1 MAKKDVKVP
10 IASSSTRN
18 LVILAV
24 AAVFATATFKAA
36 QSTRGTSAPK
46 QVTATLPNGRHISPV
61 GDWITVAPFP
71 FSLALRADGEQLAV
85 PSIGFPFALNVIDR
99 PASSDRKVTQ
109 MPPGFQNSP
118 DVEVYTGI
126 AYSPDGKLVYVATG
140 ESGAVEI
147 LAADTWKKAGRIDL
161 NGTMGDRTYK
171 ESFAAALALSANG
184 QRLYVI
190 DEANWRVAA
199 IDTTNKTIVASLAT
213 GVNPIALCLSPNGK
227 ELYIVNSG
235 LFEYKTI
242 PGADNA
248 DRLHTGLH
256 FPPFGYPSREA
267 RNGTVVE
274 GRDIPGLGEENGPR
288 GSSLWTYDL
297 SRLETSDFDQTG
309 PTAVLRLGAPI
320 LSSNGH
326 VVGGAAPSAV
336 VAGANAV
343 YVALAHEDS
352 VAVISA
358 GGGRVKAEIPLSP
371 FSGAEYRDRE
381 GHPLRG
387 VMPSGLALSGGR
399 LYVTEAGIDALGV
412 IDIASGR
419 VLGHLPVGWTPS
431 AVIVSPNGRTLYVA
445 NSKGKGSGPNG
456 GAKFNA
462 SLHGAYIGDL
472 ELGSISVIPTSL
484 AARAAEQTASVVRN
498 NRAALAQRNPLPHV
512 AHVFLII
519 RENRTFDDVFGDLAG
534 ADGDPSL
541 ARFGMHGQVKGN
553 LAMSDL
559 KVTPNAHA
567 MAARFATSDNY
578 YTDSDVSADGHR
590 WAIGIA
596 PTPWMAVAWPSNYG
610 RRRRGNPFSETPGR
624 RALGGATDGAMPEDE
639 PEFGTL
645 WERAAN
651 SGLRVLNYGETLE
664 LEGMDEMAG
673 SEPEGQRLLLNSP
686 LPQPVFAATDHAF
699 PTANMGIPDIIRAQE
714 FIRDFSA
721 RLKAGEA
728 PALTLIRLGNDHTA
742 RPRPADGYPLTE
754 SYVADNDL
762 ALGQIIDYL
771 SRSPIWKD
779 TAVFVTEDDPQSGV
793 DHVDAHRSLLL
804 TMSPFARAGY
814 VSHRHSSMG
823 SIQKTIYELLGT
835 GPLNLEDALAADLSD
850 MFSMVPKL
858 GPYAALPEDSRVFD
872 PSLARTAKPRTARE
886 RAELLDVD
894 DANEIRREFPAKK
907 AGFRRAGKQ
916 AAGPPRGQ

>member
-1 MAKKDVKVP
+1 MRRRSRLTLHLAV
-10 IASSSTRN
+10 
-18 LVILAV
+18 LAV
-24 AAVFATATFKAA
+24 AAVFAAASFRAA
-36 QSTRGTSAPK
+36 QSDRGTSAGVMTASK
-46 QVTATLPNGRHISPV
+46 QATATLPNGRRIAPA
-61 GDWITVAPFP
+61 GEWITVAPFP
-71 FSLALRADGEQLAV
+71 FSLALRADGAQLAV

-99 PASSDRKVTQ
+99 PLSPDRKVTQ
-109 MPPGFQNSP
+109 IPPGFQNSP
-118 DVEVYTGI
+118 DVEVYTGV
-126 AYSPDGKLVYVATG
+126 AYSPDGKLLYVATG
-140 ESGAVEI
+140 QSGAVEI
-147 LAADTWKKAGRIDL
+147 LAADTWKKAGRIEL
-161 NGTMGDRTYK
+161 NGDLGGRTYK
-171 ESFAAALALSANG
+171 ESFAGALVLSANG

-199 IDTTNKTIVASLAT
+199 VDTTTKTIVASLPT
-213 GVNPIALCLSPNGK
+213 GVNPIALCLSPNGNQ
-227 ELYIVNSG
+227 LYIVNSG
-235 LFEYKTI
+235 LFEYKTV

-256 FPPFGYPSREA
+256 FPPFGYPSKEA
-267 RNGTVVE
+267 RTGAVVE
-274 GRDIPGLGEENGPR
+274 GRDIPGLGEENDSR
-288 GSSLWTYDL
+288 GSSLWTYGLRGHDIGQL
-297 SRLETSDFDQTG
+297 NQARPATS
-309 PTAVLRLGAPI
+309 LRLGAPI
-320 LSSNGH
+320 LSSQGH
-326 VVGGAAPSAV
+326 VVGGAAPSGV

-358 GGGRVKAEIPLSP
+358 DGGRLKAEIPLSP
-371 FSGAEYRDRE
+371 ISGAEYRDRE

-387 VMPSGLALSGGR
+387 VMPGGLALSGGR

-419 VLGHLPVGWTPS
+419 VLGHLPVGWSPS
-431 AVIVSPNGRTLYVA
+431 AVVISPNGETLYVA

-456 GAKFNA
+456 GAKFDP

-484 AARAAEQTASVVRN
+484 AAHAAEQTAIVVRN
-498 NRAALAQRNPLPHV
+498 NHAALAQSSPLPHV

-519 RENRTFDDVFGDLAG
+519 RENRTFDDVFGDLPG
-534 ADGDPSL
+534 ANGDPSL
-541 ARFGMHGQVKGN
+541 ARFGMHGQRKGN
-553 LAMSDL
+553 PAMSDL

-567 MAARFATSDNY
+567 MAGRFATSDNY

-596 PTPWMAVAWPSNYG
+596 PTPWMAVAWPSSYG

-645 WERAAN
+645 WEHTAN

-664 LEGMDEMAG
+664 VEGMDEMAG

-686 LPQPVFAATDHAF
+686 VPQPIFATTDRAF
-699 PTANMGIPDIIRAQE
+699 ATANMGIPDIVRSRE

-721 RLKAGEA
+721 RLQAGEA
-728 PALTLIRLGNDHTA
+728 PALTVMRLGNDHTA

-762 ALGQIIDYL
+762 ALGQILDYL
-771 SRSPIWKD
+771 SHSPIWKD

-804 TMSPFARAGY
+804 TMSPYVRSGY

-823 SIQKTIYELLGT
+823 SIQKTIYELLGI
-835 GPLNLEDALAADLSD
+835 GPLNLEDALATDLSD
-850 MFSMVPKL
+850 MFSMVPNPT
-858 GPYAALPEDSRVFD
+858 PYTVLPEDSRVFD
-872 PSLARTAKPRTARE
+872 PSLARIAKPKTARE

-894 DANEIRREFPAKK
+894 DGMEIRREFSAKK
-907 AGFRRAGKQ
+907 AGAPRPGKP
-916 AAGPPRGQ
+916 AATSGPPPNQ